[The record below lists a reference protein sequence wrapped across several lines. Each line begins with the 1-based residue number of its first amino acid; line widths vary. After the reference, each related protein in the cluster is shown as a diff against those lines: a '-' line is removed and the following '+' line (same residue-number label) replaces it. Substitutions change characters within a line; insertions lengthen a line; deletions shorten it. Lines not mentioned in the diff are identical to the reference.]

1 MILRSSIASRF
12 RLLLSAAILFLST
25 PLWAQLDEGI
35 MGKGMSIALPIV
47 VVVAIFLL
55 LMWFFISRYRRCPSD
70 KILVIYGKT
79 GQGSA
84 NCIHGGAAFI
94 WPVIQDYQYLD
105 LQPMSIDV
113 NLQDA
118 LSKQNIR
125 VSVPAQFTVAISNEP
140 SLMKAAAERL
150 LGMHK
155 DSIRSLAHDIIMGQ
169 MRLVIANMDIEE
181 LNADRDKFVTSVYE
195 HVGDE
200 LHKIGLDLINVN
212 VTDIHDES
220 GYIKALGQEAAAKA
234 INDAKVKVAKEERT
248 GAIGQAEAAKERRT
262 QVAIANSEAEI
273 GEKEAE
279 KTRRTRV
286 AAADSAAE
294 IGEKEADRERRIQVA
309 AANSTAEIGEK
320 NAQAEAIKGK
330 NLADIEIAISDT
342 DRRQKV
348 AAANKNAEVAEKTA
362 EAEAQKAAY
371 LAQKEAEDARKERE
385 LAARRANEV
394 VQSQIDKE
402 KTVIAAEAEAEQKRK
417 VAEGEAAAVL
427 ARYQAEAE
435 GMLKV
440 LDAQA
445 MGFQKLVDAADGN
458 AQAAIGLLLVD
469 KIPELARIQAEA
481 IKNIK
486 FDKVTVFDGG
496 DGQGTASFLSNM
508 FKSIPALSEFMNQS
522 GLQLPEYLAKNGEH
536 GNGKTKN
543 GEPEKKEEVVKAKI
557 EKKE

>member
-1 MILRSSIASRF
+1 MKYNSFSIKNYGFRF
-12 RLLLSAAILFLST
+12 LIMGVGLFLST
-25 PLWAQLDEGI
+25 PLWAQFDDGI
-35 MGKGMSIALPIV
+35 MGSGMSVLLPVLVVIAV
-47 VVVAIFLL
+47 FLL
-55 LMWFFISRYRRCPSD
+55 LSWFFISRYRRCPSD

-79 GQGSA
+79 GKGSA
-84 NCIHGGAAFI
+84 NCIHGGAAFV

-125 VSVPAQFTVAISNEP
+125 VSVPAQFTVAIGNEA
-140 SLMKAAAERL
+140 SLMRAAAERL
-150 LGMHK
+150 LGMRK
-155 DSIRSLAHDIIMGQ
+155 ESIEALAHDIIMGQ

-181 LNADRDKFVTSVYE
+181 LNSDRDKFVTSVYE

-200 LHKIGLDLINVN
+200 LHKIGLSLINVN

-220 GYIKALGQEAAAKA
+220 SYITALGQEAAAKA

-262 QVAIANSEAEI
+262 S
-273 GEKEAE
+273 
-279 KTRRTRV
+279 V

-294 IGEKEADRERRIQVA
+294 IGEK
-309 AANSTAEIGEK
+309 
-320 NAQAEAIKGK
+320 NAQADAIKGK
-330 NLADIEIAISDT
+330 NLADIQIALSDAE
-342 DRRQKV
+342 RRQQV
-348 AAANKNAEVAEKTA
+348 ANANKNAEVSEKTA

-402 KTVIAAEAEAEQKRK
+402 KTIIAAEAEAEQKRK

-427 ARYQAEAE
+427 ARYEAEAE
-435 GMLKV
+435 GIRKV

-445 MGFQKLVDAADGN
+445 AGFQKLVDAADGN
-458 AQAAIGLLLVD
+458 SQAAIGLLLVD
-469 KIPELARIQAEA
+469 KIPELAKVQADA

-486 FDKVTVFDGG
+486 FDKITVFDGG
-496 DGQGTASFLSNM
+496 DGQGTAGFLSGL

-522 GLQLPEYLAKNGEH
+522 GLNLPEYLAKNGNTQVKGEPA
-536 GNGKTKN
+536 KN
-543 GEPEKKEEVVKAKI
+543 GQTTEPPKKEETGG
-557 EKKE
+557 EHQ

>member
-1 MILRSSIASRF
+1 MILRKFISPKL
-12 RLLLSAAILFLST
+12 RLLLSGAILFFST
-25 PLWAQLDEGI
+25 PLLAQFDDGI
-35 MGKGMSIALPIV
+35 MGSGMSIVLPILF
-47 VVVAIFLL
+47 VVAVFLL
-55 LMWFFISRYRRCPSD
+55 LLWFFISRYRRCPSD

-84 NCIHGGAAFI
+84 NCIHGGAAFV

-125 VSVPAQFTVAISNEP
+125 VSVPAQFTVAIGNEP

-181 LNADRDKFVTSVYE
+181 LNSDRDKFVTSVYE

-200 LHKIGLDLINVN
+200 LHKIGLSLINVN

-248 GAIGQAEAAKERRT
+248 GAIGQAEADKERRT
-262 QVAIANSEAEI
+262 Q
-273 GEKEAE
+273 
-279 KTRRTRV
+279 V

-294 IGEKEADRERRIQVA
+294 IGEK
-309 AANSTAEIGEK
+309 
-320 NAQAEAIKGK
+320 NAQADAIKGK
-330 NLADIEIAISDT
+330 NLADIEIALSDT
-342 DRRQKV
+342 ARRQKV
-348 AAANKNAEVAEKTA
+348 AEANKNAEVTEKTA

-371 LAQKEAEDARKERE
+371 LAQREAEEARKERE

-394 VQSQIDKE
+394 VQSQIEKE
-402 KTVIAAEAEAEQKRK
+402 KTVIAAEAEAERNRK
-417 VAEGEAAAVL
+417 VAEGEAAAIL

-435 GMLKV
+435 GIRKV

-445 MGFQKLVDAADGN
+445 AGFQKLVDAADGN

-469 KIPELARIQAEA
+469 KIPELAKTQADA

-496 DGQGTASFLSNM
+496 DGQGTAGFLSNM

-522 GLQLPEYLAKNGEH
+522 GLNLPEYLARNGEAKNGEP
-536 GNGKTKN
+536 KN
-543 GEPEKKEEVVKAKI
+543 GEPEQKEEVVRP
-557 EKKE
+557 EKKK

>member
-1 MILRSSIASRF
+1 MIDQPFKTFFS
-12 RLLLSAAILFLST
+12 RLLALSAVLFLAT
-25 PLWAQLDEGI
+25 PLSAQFDDGL
-35 MGKGMSIALPIV
+35 MGSGMSIALPIII
-47 VVVAIFLL
+47 VVAVFLL
-55 LMWFFISRYRRCPSD
+55 LLWFFISRYRRCPSD

-79 GQGSA
+79 GEGSA
-84 NCIHGGAAFI
+84 KCIHGGASFV

-140 SLMKAAAERL
+140 ALMKAAAERL

-248 GAIGQAEAAKERRT
+248 GAIGQAEASKEMRT
-262 QVAIANSEAEI
+262 S
-273 GEKEAE
+273 
-279 KTRRTRV
+279 V
-286 AAADSAAE
+286 AAANSAAE
-294 IGEKEADRERRIQVA
+294 IGEKNA
-309 AANSTAEIGEK
+309 AADAT
-320 NAQAEAIKGK
+320 KGK
-330 NLADIEIAISDT
+330 NLADIEIALSDT

-417 VAEGEAAAVL
+417 VAEGEAAAIL
-427 ARYQAEAE
+427 ARYEAEAE
-435 GMLKV
+435 GIRKV

-469 KIPELARIQAEA
+469 KIPQLAKTQAEA

-486 FDKVTVFDGG
+486 FDKITVFDGG
-496 DGQGTASFLSNM
+496 DGNGTAGFLSNM

-522 GLQLPEYLAKNGEH
+522 GLSLPEYLAKNGEP
-536 GNGKTKN
+536 KN
-543 GEPEKKEEVVKAKI
+543 GEPQKPKEEAANGEKKE
-557 EKKE
+557 

>member
-1 MILRSSIASRF
+1 MLLAGAI
-12 RLLLSAAILFLST
+12 LLSAS
-25 PLWAQLDEGI
+25 PLLAQFDDGL
-35 MGKGMSIALPIV
+35 MGSGASVVLPIFIV
-47 VVVAIFLL
+47 IAVSLL
-55 LMWFFISRYRRCPSD
+55 LLWFFISRYRRCPSD

-79 GQGSA
+79 GKGSA
-84 NCIHGGAAFI
+84 NCIHGGAAFV

-125 VSVPAQFTVAISNEP
+125 VSVPAQFTVAIGNQP
-140 SLMKAAAERL
+140 SLMQAAAERL
-150 LGMHK
+150 LGMPK
-155 DSIRSLAHDIIMGQ
+155 ETIRALAHDIIMGQ

-181 LNADRDKFVTSVYE
+181 LNSDRDKFVTSVYE

-200 LHKIGLDLINVN
+200 LHKIGLTLINVN

-248 GAIGQAEAAKERRT
+248 GAIGQAEADKERRT
-262 QVAIANSEAEI
+262 QVAAAN
-273 GEKEAE
+273 
-279 KTRRTRV
+279 
-286 AAADSAAE
+286 SAAE
-294 IGEKEADRERRIQVA
+294 IGEK
-309 AANSTAEIGEK
+309 
-320 NAQAEAIKGK
+320 NALAEATKGK
-330 NLADIEIAISDT
+330 NLADVEIALSDT
-342 DRRQKV
+342 ARRQKV
-348 AAANKNAEVAEKTA
+348 AEANKNAEVTEKTA

-371 LAQKEAEDARKERE
+371 LAQKEAEEARKERE

-394 VQSQIDKE
+394 VQSQIEKE

-427 ARYQAEAE
+427 ARYQAQAE
-435 GMLKV
+435 GIRKV

-445 MGFQKLVDAADGN
+445 AGFQKLVDASNGDS
-458 AQAAIGLLLVD
+458 QAAIGLLLVD

-481 IKNIK
+481 IRNIK

-496 DGQGTASFLSNM
+496 DGQGTSGFLSGL
-508 FKSIPALSEFMNQS
+508 FKSIPALSDFMKQA
-522 GLQLPEYLAKNGEH
+522 GLDLPEYLAKS
-536 GNGKTKN
+536 GNGK
-543 GEPEKKEEVVKAKI
+543 PPKKEEQKEEKI
-557 EKKE
+557 KD

>member
-1 MILRSSIASRF
+1 MILRKFIAFGS
-12 RLLLSAAILFLST
+12 RLLMLTAILFLST
-25 PLWAQLDEGI
+25 PLSAQYDDGI
-35 MGKGMSIALPIV
+35 MGSGMSIALPIL
-47 VVVAIFLL
+47 VVVALFLL
-55 LMWFFISRYRRCPSD
+55 LMWFFVSRYRRCPSD

-84 NCIHGGAAFI
+84 NCIHGGAAFV

-125 VSVPAQFTVAISNEP
+125 VSVPAQFTVAIGNEP

-155 DSIRSLAHDIIMGQ
+155 DSIRSLSHDIIMGQ

-181 LNADRDKFVTSVYE
+181 LNSDRDKFVTAVYE

-200 LHKIGLDLINVN
+200 LHKIGLSLINVN

-248 GAIGQAEAAKERRT
+248 GAIGQAEADKERRT
-262 QVAIANSEAEI
+262 Q
-273 GEKEAE
+273 
-279 KTRRTRV
+279 V

-294 IGEKEADRERRIQVA
+294 IGEK
-309 AANSTAEIGEK
+309 
-320 NAQAEAIKGK
+320 NAQADAIKGK
-330 NLADIEIAISDT
+330 NLADIQIALSDT
-342 DRRQKV
+342 SRRQQV
-348 AAANKNAEVAEKTA
+348 AEANKNAEVAEKTT
-362 EAEAQKAAY
+362 EAEAQTAAY
-371 LAQKEAEDARKERE
+371 RAQTEAEEARKERE

-394 VQSQIDKE
+394 VQSQIEKE
-402 KTVIAAEAEAEQKRK
+402 KTVIAAEAEAERNRK

-435 GMLKV
+435 GIRKV

-445 MGFQKLVDAADGN
+445 AGFQKLVDAADGN

-469 KIPELARIQAEA
+469 KIPELAKTQADA

-486 FDKVTVFDGG
+486 FDKITVFDGG
-496 DGQGTASFLSNM
+496 DGQGTAGFLSNM

-522 GLQLPEYLAKNGEH
+522 GLNLPEYLARN
-536 GNGKTKN
+536 GNGNGNHNGN
-543 GEPEKKEEVVKAKI
+543 GEPEKKEEIVKGD
-557 EKKE
+557 KKE

>member
-1 MILRSSIASRF
+1 MILRKFIAFGS
-12 RLLLSAAILFLST
+12 RLLMLTAILFLST
-25 PLWAQLDEGI
+25 PLSAQFDDGI
-35 MGKGMSIALPIV
+35 MGSGMSIALPIL
-47 VVVAIFLL
+47 VVVALFLL
-55 LMWFFISRYRRCPSD
+55 LMWFFVSRYRRCPSD

-84 NCIHGGAAFI
+84 NCIHGGAAFV

-125 VSVPAQFTVAISNEP
+125 VSVPAQFTVAIGNEP

-155 DSIRSLAHDIIMGQ
+155 DSIRSLSHDIIMGQ

-181 LNADRDKFVTSVYE
+181 LNSDRDKFVTAVYE

-200 LHKIGLDLINVN
+200 LHKIGLSLINVN

-248 GAIGQAEAAKERRT
+248 GAIGQAEADKERRT

-294 IGEKEADRERRIQVA
+294 IGEKNA
-309 AANSTAEIGEK
+309 AADAT
-320 NAQAEAIKGK
+320 KGK
-330 NLADIEIAISDT
+330 NLADIEIALSDT

-522 GLQLPEYLAKNGEH
+522 GLNLPEYLARNGNENVNPEPVKNGH
-536 GNGKTKN
+536 
-543 GEPEKKEEVVKAKI
+543 PEAPVKEESKGG
-557 EKKE
+557 KKG

>member
-1 MILRSSIASRF
+1 MLSFHRISQVTLPVAGMLLTTLPARAQSANDLLGNQLSVLMPIILVAAAF
-12 RLLLSAAILFLST
+12 VLLL
-25 PLWAQLDEGI
+25 
-35 MGKGMSIALPIV
+35 V
-47 VVVAIFLL
+47 
-55 LMWFFISRYRRCPSD
+55 FFISRYRRCPSD

-79 GQGSA
+79 GKGSA

-113 NLQDA
+113 NLKDA

-125 VSVPAQFTVAISNEP
+125 VSVPAQFTVAISNNP
-140 SLMKAAAERL
+140 TLMQAAAERL
-150 LGMHK
+150 LGMQK
-155 DSIRSLAHDIIMGQ
+155 ESIHDLAHDIIMGQ

-248 GAIGQAEAAKERRT
+248 GAIGQAEAEKERRT
-262 QVAIANSEAEI
+262 QVA
-273 GEKEAE
+273 
-279 KTRRTRV
+279 
-286 AAADSAAE
+286 
-294 IGEKEADRERRIQVA
+294 
-309 AANSTAEIGEK
+309 AANSLAEIGEK
-320 NAQAEAIKGK
+320 NAAADATKGV
-330 NLADIEIAISDT
+330 NLADVEIALSDT
-342 DRRQKV
+342 ERRQKV
-348 AAANKNAEVAEKTA
+348 AEANKLAEVAEKTA
-362 EAEAQKAAY
+362 EAEAQRQAY

-394 VQSQIDKE
+394 VQSQIERE
-402 KTVIAAEAEAEQKRK
+402 KTIINAEAEAEQKRK
-417 VAEGEAAAVL
+417 IAAGEADAIL

-435 GMLKV
+435 GIRQV

-445 MGFQKLVDAADGN
+445 QGFQKLVDAADGN

-469 KIPELARIQAEA
+469 KVPELAKLQADA

-496 DGQGTASFLSNM
+496 DGQGTAGFLSGL

-522 GLQLPEYLAKNGEH
+522 GLNLPEFLAKNGEPVLS
-536 GNGKTKN
+536 NGK
-543 GEPEKKEEVVKAKI
+543 EPAPDREKDS
-557 EKKE
+557 

>member
-1 MILRSSIASRF
+1 MIDLPLRTLFS
-12 RLLLSAAILFLST
+12 RLLALFSVLFLST
-25 PLWAQLDEGI
+25 PLAAQLDGGL
-35 MGKGMSIALPIV
+35 MGSGMSFVLPVIIVIAV
-47 VVVAIFLL
+47 FLL
-55 LMWFFISRYRRCPSD
+55 LLWFFISRYRRCPSD

-84 NCIHGGAAFI
+84 RCIHGGAAFV

-140 SLMKAAAERL
+140 ALMKAAAERL

-248 GAIGQAEAAKERRT
+248 GAIGQAEADKERRT
-262 QVAIANSEAEI
+262 S
-273 GEKEAE
+273 
-279 KTRRTRV
+279 V
-286 AAADSAAE
+286 AAANSAAE
-294 IGEKEADRERRIQVA
+294 IGEKNAHADA
-309 AANSTAEIGEK
+309 T
-320 NAQAEAIKGK
+320 KGK
-330 NLADIEIAISDT
+330 NLADIEIALSDT
-342 DRRQKV
+342 ARRQKV
-348 AAANKNAEVAEKTA
+348 AEANKNAEVAEKTA

-371 LAQKEAEDARKERE
+371 LAQKEAEEARKERE

-435 GMLKV
+435 GIRKV

-445 MGFQKLVDAADGN
+445 AGFQKLVDAADGN

-522 GLQLPEYLAKNGEH
+522 GLNLPEYLAKNGEP
-536 GNGKTKN
+536 KN
-543 GEPEKKEEVVKAKI
+543 GEPEQKEEAAKAKR

>member
-1 MILRSSIASRF
+1 MIDQPFKTFFS
-12 RLLLSAAILFLST
+12 RLLALSAVLFLAT
-25 PLWAQLDEGI
+25 PLSAQFDDGL
-35 MGKGMSIALPIV
+35 MGSGMSIALPIII
-47 VVVAIFLL
+47 VVAVFLL
-55 LMWFFISRYRRCPSD
+55 LLWFFISRYRRCPSD

-79 GQGSA
+79 GEGSA
-84 NCIHGGAAFI
+84 KCIHGGASFV

-140 SLMKAAAERL
+140 ALMKAAAERL

-200 LHKIGLDLINVN
+200 LHKIGLSLINVN

-248 GAIGQAEAAKERRT
+248 GAIGQAEADKERRT
-262 QVAIANSEAEI
+262 Q
-273 GEKEAE
+273 
-279 KTRRTRV
+279 V

-294 IGEKEADRERRIQVA
+294 IGEK
-309 AANSTAEIGEK
+309 
-320 NAQAEAIKGK
+320 NAQADAIKGK
-330 NLADIEIAISDT
+330 NLADIEIALSDT
-342 DRRQKV
+342 ARRQKV
-348 AAANKNAEVAEKTA
+348 AEANKNAEVTEKTA

-371 LAQKEAEDARKERE
+371 LAQREAEEARKERE

-394 VQSQIDKE
+394 VQSQIEKE
-402 KTVIAAEAEAEQKRK
+402 KTVIAAEAEAERNRK
-417 VAEGEAAAVL
+417 VAEGEAAAIL

-435 GMLKV
+435 GIRKV

-445 MGFQKLVDAADGN
+445 AGFQKLVDAADGN

-469 KIPELARIQAEA
+469 KIPELAKTQADA

-496 DGQGTASFLSNM
+496 DGQGTAGFLSNM

-522 GLQLPEYLAKNGEH
+522 GLNLPEYLARNGEAKNGEP
-536 GNGKTKN
+536 KN
-543 GEPEKKEEVVKAKI
+543 GEPEQKEEVVRP
-557 EKKE
+557 EKKK

>member
-1 MILRSSIASRF
+1 MIHRFLSFDHLSRCLVLGT
-12 RLLLSAAILFLST
+12 LLMLSASLS
-25 PLWAQLDEGI
+25 AQSDVGI
-35 MGKGMSIALPIV
+35 MGSSMSVFLPIL
-47 VVVAIFLL
+47 VVVAMFLL

-79 GQGSA
+79 GKGSA
-84 NCIHGGAAFI
+84 NCIHGGAAFV

-125 VSVPAQFTVAISNEP
+125 VSVPAQFTVAIGNEP
-140 SLMKAAAERL
+140 SLMQAAAERL
-150 LGMHK
+150 LGMP
-155 DSIRSLAHDIIMGQ
+155 SATIRSLAHDIIMGQ

-181 LNADRDKFVTSVYE
+181 LNSDRDKFVTSVYD
-195 HVGDE
+195 HVGNE
-200 LHKIGLDLINVN
+200 LHKIGLTLINVN

-262 QVAIANSEAEI
+262 QVA
-273 GEKEAE
+273 
-279 KTRRTRV
+279 
-286 AAADSAAE
+286 AADSAAE
-294 IGEKEADRERRIQVA
+294 IGEK
-309 AANSTAEIGEK
+309 
-320 NAQAEAIKGK
+320 NAQAAAIKGK
-330 NLADIEIAISDT
+330 NLADIQIALSDT
-342 DRRQKV
+342 DRRQQV
-348 AAANKNAEVAEKTA
+348 AEANKNAEVAEKTT

-371 LAQKEAEDARKERE
+371 LAQIQAEEARKERE

-394 VQSQIDKE
+394 VQSQIEKE
-402 KTVIAAEAEAEQKRK
+402 KTLIAAEAEAEQKRK
-417 VAEGEAAAVL
+417 VAEGEAAAIL
-427 ARYQAEAE
+427 AHYQAEAE
-435 GMLKV
+435 GVRIV

-445 MGFQKLVDAADGN
+445 AGFQKLVDAANGN
-458 AQAAIGLLLVD
+458 PQAAIGLLLVD
-469 KIPELARIQAEA
+469 KIPELAKIQADA

-496 DGQGTASFLSNM
+496 DGQGAAGFMSGL

-522 GLQLPEYLAKNGEH
+522 GLNLPEYLATKPNGHPAKGED
-536 GNGKTKN
+536 TKLD
-543 GEPEKKEEVVKAKI
+543 KQK
-557 EKKE
+557 

>member
-1 MILRSSIASRF
+1 MILLRNFLSQRI
-12 RLLLSAAILFLST
+12 RLLLSASILLLSE
-25 PLWAQLDEGI
+25 PLFAQYDEGL
-35 MGKGMSIALPIV
+35 MGSGMSIALPILA
-47 VVVAIFLL
+47 VVAIFLM

-84 NCIHGGAAFI
+84 NCIHGGAAFV

-125 VSVPAQFTVAISNEP
+125 VSVPAQFTVAIGNEP
-140 SLMKAAAERL
+140 SLMKAAAERV
-150 LGMHK
+150 LGMAK
-155 DSIRSLAHDIIMGQ
+155 ETIRSLAHDIIMGQ

-181 LNADRDKFVTSVYE
+181 LNSDRDKFVTSVYE

-200 LHKIGLDLINVN
+200 LHKIGLTLINVN

-234 INDAKVKVAKEERT
+234 INEAKVKVAREERT
-248 GAIGQAEAAKERRT
+248 GAIGQAEADKERRT
-262 QVAIANSEAEI
+262 QVA
-273 GEKEAE
+273 
-279 KTRRTRV
+279 
-286 AAADSAAE
+286 
-294 IGEKEADRERRIQVA
+294 
-309 AANSTAEIGEK
+309 AANSAAEIGEK
-320 NAQAEAIKGK
+320 NAQADATKGK
-330 NLADIEIAISDT
+330 NLADVQIALSDT

-348 AAANKNAEVAEKTA
+348 AEANKYAEVTEKTA

-394 VQSQIDKE
+394 VQSQIEKE
-402 KTVIAAEAEAEQKRK
+402 KTVIAAEAEAERNRK

-435 GMLKV
+435 GIRKV

-445 MGFQKLVDAADGN
+445 NGFQKLVDAAGGN

-469 KIPELARIQAEA
+469 KIPDLAKTQADA

-496 DGQGTASFLSNM
+496 GDGQGTAGFLSGL

-522 GLQLPEYLAKNGEH
+522 GLHLPEYLAKNGNGSGNQH
-536 GNGKTKN
+536 GN
-543 GEPEKKEEVVKAKI
+543 GEPEKKEEVAKG
-557 EKKE
+557 EKKD

>member
-1 MILRSSIASRF
+1 MIDLPLRTLFS
-12 RLLLSAAILFLST
+12 RLLALFSVLFLST
-25 PLWAQLDEGI
+25 PLAAQLDGGL
-35 MGKGMSIALPIV
+35 MGSGMSFVLPVIIVIAV
-47 VVVAIFLL
+47 FLL
-55 LMWFFISRYRRCPSD
+55 LLWFFISRYRRCPSD

-84 NCIHGGAAFI
+84 RCIHGGAAFV

-140 SLMKAAAERL
+140 ALMKAAAERL

-248 GAIGQAEAAKERRT
+248 GAIGQAEASKEMRT
-262 QVAIANSEAEI
+262 QVAKANSEAEI
-273 GEKEAE
+273 GEKDAE
-279 KTRRTRV
+279 RERRTRV

-294 IGEKEADRERRIQVA
+294 IGEMEANREKRIKIA
-309 AANSTAEIGEK
+309 AANSEAEIGEK
-320 NAQAEAIKGK
+320 NAQAEATKGK
-330 NLADIEIAISDT
+330 NLADIEIALSNT
-342 DRRQKV
+342 GRRQKV
-348 AAANKNAEVAEKTA
+348 AEANKNAEVTEKTA

-371 LAQKEAEDARKERE
+371 LAQKEAEEARKERE

-394 VQSQIDKE
+394 VQSQIEKE

-435 GMLKV
+435 GLLKV

-445 MGFQKLVDAADGN
+445 AGFQKLVDAAGGN

-469 KIPELARIQAEA
+469 KIPELAKIQAEA

-496 DGQGTASFLSNM
+496 DGQGTAGFLSNM

-522 GLQLPEYLAKNGEH
+522 GLNLPEYLAKNGEP
-536 GNGKTKN
+536 KN
-543 GEPEKKEEVVKAKI
+543 GEPEKKEEAGKP
-557 EKKE
+557 EKKK

>member
-1 MILRSSIASRF
+1 MKQSRF
-12 RLLLSAAILFLST
+12 LILAVSFFTLSS
-25 PLWAQLDEGI
+25 PLYAQSDI
-35 MGKGMSIALPIV
+35 MGQGMSVVLPGLV
-47 VVVAIFLL
+47 VFGVFLL
-55 LMWFFISRYRRCPSD
+55 LLWFFISRYRRCPSD

-84 NCIHGGAAFI
+84 KCIHGGAAFV

-125 VSVPAQFTVAISNEP
+125 VSTPAQFTVAISNET
-140 SLMKAAAERL
+140 SLMKSAAERL
-150 LGMHK
+150 LGMRS

-181 LNADRDKFVTSVYE
+181 LNTDRDKFVSSVYE

-248 GAIGQAEAAKERRT
+248 GAIGQAEADKEKRT
-262 QVAIANSEAEI
+262 QVAAAN
-273 GEKEAE
+273 
-279 KTRRTRV
+279 
-286 AAADSAAE
+286 SAAE
-294 IGEKEADRERRIQVA
+294 IGEKNAHAD
-309 AANSTAEIGEK
+309 
-320 NAQAEAIKGK
+320 AIKGK
-330 NLADIEIAISDT
+330 NLADIQIALSDT
-342 DRRQKV
+342 DRRKQV
-348 AAANKNAEVAEKTA
+348 AEANKEAEVAEKTA

-371 LAQKEAEDARKERE
+371 LAQKEAEEARKERE

-394 VQSQIDKE
+394 VQSQIEKE
-402 KTVIAAEAEAEQKRK
+402 KTVINAEAEAEQKRE
-417 VAEGEAAAVL
+417 VAKGEADAVL
-427 ARYQAEAE
+427 AQYIAQAE
-435 GMLKV
+435 GIKKV

-445 MGFQKLVDAADGN
+445 AGFQKLVDAAGN
-458 AQAAIGLLLVD
+458 NPQAAIGLLLVD
-469 KIPELARIQAEA
+469 KIPQLAKIQSEA
-481 IKNIK
+481 IQNIK

-496 DGQGTASFLSNM
+496 DGQSTAGFLNGV
-508 FKSIPALSEFMNQS
+508 FKSIPALSDFMNQS
-522 GLQLPEYLAKNGEH
+522 GLNLPEYLAKNTVQEN
-536 GNGKTKN
+536 GNENGAHKN
-543 GEPEKKEEVVKAKI
+543 GEHVKQEEKGEAE
-557 EKKE
+557 

>member
-1 MILRSSIASRF
+1 MKHYPFSKPKGTSKF
-12 RLLLSAAILFLST
+12 LLLSVISLVST
-25 PLWAQLDEGI
+25 PLLAQFDDGI
-35 MGKGMSIALPIV
+35 MGRNMSAILPIA
-47 VVVAIFLL
+47 VVVAIFFLL
-55 LMWFFISRYRRCPSD
+55 LWFFISRYRRCPSD

-79 GQGSA
+79 GKGSA

-94 WPVIQDYQYLD
+94 WPIIQDYQYLD

-125 VSVPAQFTVAISNEP
+125 VSVPAQFTVAIGNEP
-140 SLMKAAAERL
+140 TLMRAAAERL
-150 LGMHK
+150 LGMPK
-155 DSIRSLAHDIIMGQ
+155 ETIRSLSHDIIMGQ

-181 LNADRDKFVTSVYE
+181 LNSDRDKFVTSVYE

-200 LHKIGLDLINVN
+200 LHKIGLTLINVN

-220 GYIKALGQEAAAKA
+220 SYIKALGQEAAAKA

-248 GAIGQAEAAKERRT
+248 GAIGQAEADKERRT
-262 QVAIANSEAEI
+262 S
-273 GEKEAE
+273 
-279 KTRRTRV
+279 
-286 AAADSAAE
+286 
-294 IGEKEADRERRIQVA
+294 VA
-309 AANSTAEIGEK
+309 AANSFAEIGEK
-320 NAQAEAIKGK
+320 NAQADATKGK
-330 NLADIEIAISDT
+330 NLADIQIAMSDA
-342 DRRQKV
+342 DRRRQV
-348 AAANKNAEVAEKTA
+348 AEANKDAEVAEKTA

-371 LAQKEAEDARKERE
+371 MAQREAEEARKERE

-427 ARYQAEAE
+427 ARYEAEAE
-435 GMLKV
+435 GIRKV

-445 MGFQKLVDAADGN
+445 AGFQKLVNAANGN
-458 AQAAIGLLLVD
+458 AQAAIGLLMVD
-469 KIPELARIQAEA
+469 KIPELAKLQADA

-496 DGQGTASFLSNM
+496 DGHGAAGFMSGL
-508 FKSIPALSEFMNQS
+508 FKAIPALSEFMNQS
-522 GLQLPEYLAKNGEH
+522 GLSLPEYLAKTAKED
-536 GNGKTKN
+536 TMLMPKN
-543 GEPEKKEEVVKAKI
+543 GHSETPPVTDPEVKK
-557 EKKE
+557 

>member
-1 MILRSSIASRF
+1 MISRYFKTSLSRAFIAG
-12 RLLLSAAILFLST
+12 AILFLST
-25 PLWAQLDEGI
+25 PLLAQYDDGL
-35 MGKGMSIALPIV
+35 MGSGMSIALPILV
-47 VVVAIFLL
+47 VIALFLML
-55 LMWFFISRYRRCPSD
+55 LWFFISRYRRCPSD

-79 GQGSA
+79 GKGSA
-84 NCIHGGAAFI
+84 NCIHGGAAFV

-125 VSVPAQFTVAISNEP
+125 VSVPAQFTVAIGNEP
-140 SLMKAAAERL
+140 ALMQAAAERV
-150 LGMHK
+150 LGMSK
-155 DSIRSLAHDIIMGQ
+155 DSIRSLSHDIIMGQ

-181 LNADRDKFVTSVYE
+181 LNSDRDKFVTAVYE

-200 LHKIGLDLINVN
+200 LHKIGLSLINVN

-234 INDAKVKVAKEERT
+234 INEAKVKVAREERT
-248 GAIGQAEAAKERRT
+248 GAIGQAEADKERRT
-262 QVAIANSEAEI
+262 QVA
-273 GEKEAE
+273 
-279 KTRRTRV
+279 
-286 AAADSAAE
+286 
-294 IGEKEADRERRIQVA
+294 
-309 AANSTAEIGEK
+309 AANSAAEIGEK
-320 NAQAEAIKGK
+320 NAQADATKGK
-330 NLADIEIAISDT
+330 NLADVQIALSDT

-348 AAANKNAEVAEKTA
+348 AEANKNAEVTEKTA

-371 LAQKEAEDARKERE
+371 RAQTEAEEARKERE

-402 KTVIAAEAEAEQKRK
+402 KTVIAAEAEAERNRK
-417 VAEGEAAAVL
+417 VAEGEASAVL

-435 GMLKV
+435 GLRKV

-445 MGFQKLVDAADGN
+445 AGFQKLVDAADGN
-458 AQAAIGLLLVD
+458 PQAAIGLLLVD
-469 KIPELARIQAEA
+469 KIPQLAKTQADA

-486 FDKVTVFDGG
+486 FDKITVFDGG
-496 DGQGTASFLSNM
+496 DGQGASGFLSGL

-522 GLQLPEYLAKNGEH
+522 GLNLPEYLAKNGE
-536 GNGKTKN
+536 KPEN
-543 GEPEKKEEVVKAKI
+543 GEKAKPEGKKAEKKE
-557 EKKE
+557 

>member
-1 MILRSSIASRF
+1 MTFYSFTSNSLRVRF
-12 RLLLSAAILFLST
+12 LIVGALSLLSSPLLAQVDGILG
-25 PLWAQLDEGI
+25 E
-35 MGKGMSIALPIV
+35 GMSFILPV
-47 VVVAIFLL
+47 MVVVAVFLL
-55 LMWFFISRYRRCPSD
+55 LLWFFISRYRRCPSD

-79 GQGSA
+79 GKGSA
-84 NCIHGGAAFI
+84 NCIHGGAAFV

-125 VSVPAQFTVAISNEP
+125 VSVPAQFTVAIGNETN
-140 SLMKAAAERL
+140 LMQAAAERL
-150 LGMHK
+150 LGMAK
-155 DSIRSLAHDIIMGQ
+155 ESISSLAHDIIMGQ

-181 LNADRDKFVTSVYE
+181 LNSDRDKFVTSVYE

-248 GAIGQAEAAKERRT
+248 GAIGQAQADKERRT
-262 QVAIANSEAEI
+262 QVAAAE
-273 GEKEAE
+273 
-279 KTRRTRV
+279 
-286 AAADSAAE
+286 SAAE
-294 IGEKEADRERRIQVA
+294 IGEKNARAD
-309 AANSTAEIGEK
+309 
-320 NAQAEAIKGK
+320 AIKGK
-330 NLADIEIAISDT
+330 NLAEIQIALSDT
-342 DRRQKV
+342 DKRQQV
-348 AAANKNAEVAEKTA
+348 AEANKMAEVTEKIA

-371 LAQKEAEDARKERE
+371 LAQKETEDARKERE

-402 KTVIAAEAEAEQKRK
+402 KTIIAAEAEAEQKRK

-435 GMLKV
+435 GIRKV

-445 MGFQKLVDAADGN
+445 AGFQKLVDAAN
-458 AQAAIGLLLVD
+458 NNPQAAMGLLLVD
-469 KIPELARIQAEA
+469 KIPELAKVQADA

-496 DGQGTASFLSNM
+496 DGQGTAGFLSGI

-522 GLQLPEYLAKNGEH
+522 GLNLPEYLARNDKGNGHTEPPKNGQ
-536 GNGKTKN
+536 
-543 GEPEKKEEVVKAKI
+543 GEPPKKEAPKVVKKTVMPKAPQKAAPKI
-557 EKKE
+557 PKKK

>member
-1 MILRSSIASRF
+1 MPVIIVIA
-12 RLLLSAAILFLST
+12 
-25 PLWAQLDEGI
+25 
-35 MGKGMSIALPIV
+35 V
-47 VVVAIFLL
+47 FLL
-55 LMWFFISRYRRCPSD
+55 LLWFFISRYRRCPSD

-84 NCIHGGAAFI
+84 RCIHGGAAFV

-140 SLMKAAAERL
+140 ALMKAAAERL

-248 GAIGQAEAAKERRT
+248 GAIGQAEADKERRT
-262 QVAIANSEAEI
+262 S
-273 GEKEAE
+273 
-279 KTRRTRV
+279 V
-286 AAADSAAE
+286 AAANSAAE
-294 IGEKEADRERRIQVA
+294 IGEKNAHADA
-309 AANSTAEIGEK
+309 T
-320 NAQAEAIKGK
+320 KGK
-330 NLADIEIAISDT
+330 NLADIEIALSDT
-342 DRRQKV
+342 ARRQKV
-348 AAANKNAEVAEKTA
+348 AEANKNAEVAEKTA

-371 LAQKEAEDARKERE
+371 LAQKEAEEARKERE

-435 GMLKV
+435 GIRKV

-445 MGFQKLVDAADGN
+445 AGFQKLVDAADGN

-522 GLQLPEYLAKNGEH
+522 GLNLPEYLAKNGEP
-536 GNGKTKN
+536 KN
-543 GEPEKKEEVVKAKI
+543 GEPEQKEEAAKAKR

>member
-1 MILRSSIASRF
+1 MKHRQFPLTGKYVRF
-12 RLLLSAAILFLST
+12 LISGSLLLT
-25 PLWAQLDEGI
+25 THPLLAQFEDGI
-35 MGKGMSIALPIV
+35 MGKGMSAVLPILT
-47 VVVAIFLL
+47 VVAIFFLL
-55 LMWFFISRYRRCPSD
+55 LWFFISRYRRCPSD

-79 GQGSA
+79 GKGSA
-84 NCIHGGAAFI
+84 NCIHGGAAFV

-125 VSVPAQFTVAISNEP
+125 VSVPAQFTVAIGNEAN
-140 SLMKAAAERL
+140 LMRAAAERL
-150 LGMHK
+150 LGMPK
-155 DSIRSLAHDIIMGQ
+155 DAIRHLAHDIIMGQ

-181 LNADRDKFVTSVYE
+181 LNSDRDKFVTSVYE

-200 LHKIGLDLINVN
+200 LHKIGLSLINVN

-248 GAIGQAEAAKERRT
+248 GAIGQAEADKERRT
-262 QVAIANSEAEI
+262 S
-273 GEKEAE
+273 
-279 KTRRTRV
+279 V

-294 IGEKEADRERRIQVA
+294 IGEK
-309 AANSTAEIGEK
+309 
-320 NAQAEAIKGK
+320 NAQADAIKGK
-330 NLADIEIAISDT
+330 NLADIQIALSDA
-342 DRRQKV
+342 DRRQQV
-348 AAANKNAEVAEKTA
+348 AAANKSAEVAEKTT

-371 LAQKEAEDARKERE
+371 MAQKEAEEARKDRE

-427 ARYQAEAE
+427 ARYEAEAE
-435 GMLKV
+435 GIRKV

-445 MGFQKLVDAADGN
+445 AGFQKLVDAADGN
-458 AQAAIGLLLVD
+458 AQAAIGLLMVD
-469 KIPELARIQAEA
+469 KIPELAKLQAEA

-496 DGQGTASFLSNM
+496 DGQGAAGFMSGL
-508 FKSIPALSEFMNQS
+508 FKAIPALSEFMNQS
-522 GLQLPEYLAKNGEH
+522 GLSLPEYLAKNGN
-536 GNGKTKN
+536 GNGDLADKTIIT
-543 GEPEKKEEVVKAKI
+543 KAKPKHPDP
-557 EKKE
+557 ETE